1 VHYNFDS
8 WVTAA
13 QDLPTFQSLEEEDFE
28 RFNPSSFN
36 SSSIHFNMFS
46 LEMSNPNITKVSVC
60 VKENSTTNVQP
71 S

>member
-1 VHYNFDS
+1 
-8 WVTAA
+8 
-13 QDLPTFQSLEEEDFE
+13 
-28 RFNPSSFN
+28 
-36 SSSIHFNMFS
+36 MFS